1 MIGRVLCGVR
11 RLLRSEAGQ
20 STVEAAFALPILMTL
35 VLLLVQP
42 GVILYDRIVME
53 GAAASACRFLATLPA
68 GDEKLCE
75 DFVLRRLGAVPPHE
89 FFHVHD
95 GGCTW
100 EVELAG
106 CEETALVGVSLSTEV
121 KPLPLIGSVAALLGM
136 LNENGNMTVRV
147 DCTEETRPAW
157 AEGSTGIDSPAAL
170 PGAWIESERG

>member
-1 MIGRVLCGVR
+1 M
-11 RLLRSEAGQ
+11 A
-20 STVEAAFALPILMTL
+20 L

-68 GDEKLCE
+68 GEEQLCE

-100 EVELAG
+100 EVELSG
-106 CEETALVGVSLSTEV
+106 CEETAYVSVSLSTEV
-121 KPLPLIGSVAALLGM
+121 RPLPLLGSVAALFGA
-136 LNENGNMTVRV
+136 LNENGNLTVRV
-147 DCTEETRPAW
+147 DCTEATRPAW
-157 AEGSTGIDSPAAL
+157 AESAEGIDSPAAL
-170 PGAWIESERG
+170 PGAWNRTDRR